1 MSWIIKDFAVWPA
14 FGQDDYVASPI
25 RQGCQAFPSL
35 TSRISPIA
43 GPPGS
48 CDSRR
53 HMLSTSAMKTAT
65 STVAE
70 LRRSR
75 DRAIVANGVA
85 RRSAASRTRIVVVDD
100 HPITLVGL
108 NFLLAADFTVLARC
122 VDAHEALRAVRIYE
136 PDVLIID
143 QDMPTIGGVDVLK
156 QLRAAGDQTP
166 VVLLATANNAKL
178 MEALAFKVEGIVFKQ
193 SDPKRLIRCVRDVH
207 AGRRWLDA
215 NVNEAATVAPG
226 GDALDTLTRRQIEV
240 ARAAVSGL
248 SNKELAQR
256 LGVSEGTIKNH
267 LHAIYERLRLEGRL
281 ALLLYL
287 KEKALVSPNL
297 KGT

>member
-1 MSWIIKDFAVWPA
+1 MQTLS
-14 FGQDDYVASPI
+14 
-25 RQGCQAFPSL
+25 RL
-35 TSRISPIA
+35 TVT
-43 GPPGS
+43 G
-48 CDSRR
+48 
-53 HMLSTSAMKTAT
+53 LSTKDGPTLGM
-65 STVAE
+65 

-75 DRAIVANGVA
+75 DRAFAANGA
-85 RRSAASRTRIVVVDD
+85 AGRRAASRPRIVIVDD
-100 HPITLVGL
+100 HPITLAGI

-122 VDAHEALRAVRIYE
+122 ADAHEALRCVRIYE

-143 QDMPTIGGVDVLK
+143 QDMPAMDGVDVLK

-178 MEALAFKVEGIVFKQ
+178 MEALAVKVEGIVFKQ
-193 SDPKRLIRCVRDVH
+193 SDPKHLIRCVRDVH

-215 NVNEAATVAPG
+215 KLNEAAALASG
-226 GDALDTLTRRQIEV
+226 GDALDSLTQRQIEV

-248 SNKELAQR
+248 SNKELAQK

-287 KEKALVSPNL
+287 NEKGA
-297 KGT
+297 

>member
-1 MSWIIKDFAVWPA
+1 MA
-14 FGQDDYVASPI
+14 DYGSRKPLS
-25 RQGCQAFPSL
+25 RL
-35 TSRISPIA
+35 TVT
-43 GPPGS
+43 G
-48 CDSRR
+48 
-53 HMLSTSAMKTAT
+53 LSTKDGPTLGM
-65 STVAE
+65 

-75 DRAIVANGVA
+75 DRAFVANGA
-85 RRSAASRTRIVVVDD
+85 AGHRAASRPRIVIVDD
-100 HPITLVGL
+100 HPITLAGL
-108 NFLLAADFTVLARC
+108 NFLLAADCTVLARC
-122 VDAHEALRAVRIYE
+122 VDAHEALRCVRIYE

-143 QDMPTIGGVDVLK
+143 QDMPAMDGVDVLK

-166 VVLLATANNAKL
+166 VVLLATDNNAQL
-178 MEALAFKVEGIVFKQ
+178 MEALAVKVEGIVFKQ
-193 SDPKRLIRCVRDVH
+193 SDPKHLIRCVREVH

-215 NVNEAATVAPG
+215 KLNEAAALASG

-248 SNKELAQR
+248 SNKELAQK

-287 KEKALVSPNL
+287 NEKALA
-297 KGT
+297 

>member
-1 MSWIIKDFAVWPA
+1 M
-14 FGQDDYVASPI
+14 GRASTI
-25 RQGCQAFPSL
+25 
-35 TSRISPIA
+35 
-43 GPPGS
+43 
-48 CDSRR
+48 
-53 HMLSTSAMKTAT
+53 
-65 STVAE
+65 
-70 LRRSR
+70 
-75 DRAIVANGVA
+75 ANGLA
-85 RRSAASRTRIVVVDD
+85 RHGAAARARIIVVDD
-100 HPITLVGL
+100 HPITLAGL
-108 NFLLAADFTVLARC
+108 NVLLAADFTVLARC
-122 VDAHEALRAVRIYE
+122 ADAHEALRCVRIYA
-136 PDVLIID
+136 PDVLLID
-143 QDMPTIGGVDVLK
+143 QDMPAMGGVDVLK

-193 SDPKRLIRCVRDVH
+193 SDPKHLIRCVREVH
-207 AGRRWLDA
+207 AGRRWLDVK
-215 NVNEAATVAPG
+215 VNEAAAVASD

-287 KEKALVSPNL
+287 KEKAL
-297 KGT
+297 G

>member
-1 MSWIIKDFAVWPA
+1 MPA
-14 FGQDDYVASPI
+14 
-25 RQGCQAFPSL
+25 
-35 TSRISPIA
+35 
-43 GPPGS
+43 
-48 CDSRR
+48 
-53 HMLSTSAMKTAT
+53 M
-65 STVAE
+65 
-70 LRRSR
+70 
-75 DRAIVANGVA
+75 
-85 RRSAASRTRIVVVDD
+85 
-100 HPITLVGL
+100 
-108 NFLLAADFTVLARC
+108 
-122 VDAHEALRAVRIYE
+122 
-136 PDVLIID
+136 
-143 QDMPTIGGVDVLK
+143 GGVDVLK

-178 MEALAFKVEGIVFKQ
+178 LEALAFHVDGIVFKQ
-193 SDPKRLIRCVRDVH
+193 SDPKHLIRCVREVH

-215 NVNEAATVAPG
+215 KLNEAAAAVASD

-287 KEKALVSPNL
+287 KEKAL
-297 KGT
+297 G

>member
-1 MSWIIKDFAVWPA
+1 MADYESRKPLYRLTVTGMSTKDEPA
-14 FGQDDYVASPI
+14 FG
-25 RQGCQAFPSL
+25 
-35 TSRISPIA
+35 
-43 GPPGS
+43 
-48 CDSRR
+48 
-53 HMLSTSAMKTAT
+53 M
-65 STVAE
+65 

-75 DRAIVANGVA
+75 DRALVANGAAA
-85 RRSAASRTRIVVVDD
+85 RRPASRPRIVIVDD
-100 HPITLVGL
+100 HPITLAGL
-108 NFLLAADFTVLARC
+108 NFLLAADCTVLARC
-122 VDAHEALRAVRIYE
+122 ADAHQALRCVRIYE

-143 QDMPTIGGVDVLK
+143 QDMPAMDGVDVLK

-178 MEALAFKVEGIVFKQ
+178 MEALAFNVEGIVFKQ
-193 SDPKRLIRCVRDVH
+193 SEPKCLLRCVREVH
-207 AGRRWLDA
+207 AGRQWLDA
-215 NVNEAATVAPG
+215 KLNEAAAFASG

-267 LHAIYERLRLEGRL
+267 LHVIYERLRLQGRL

-287 KEKALVSPNL
+287 KEKARA
-297 KGT
+297 